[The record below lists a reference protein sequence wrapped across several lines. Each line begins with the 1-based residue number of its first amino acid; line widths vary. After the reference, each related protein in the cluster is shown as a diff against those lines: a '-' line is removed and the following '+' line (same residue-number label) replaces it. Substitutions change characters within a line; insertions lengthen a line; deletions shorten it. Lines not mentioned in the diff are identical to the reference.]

1 MNGDP
6 IVTAAFLTR
15 WLLQLTILTV
25 SAAVTGPAAA
35 DETWTSTDGLY
46 VLGFESEIEP
56 LAINRLHRWTLTVT
70 DRRGTPVE
78 GASIA
83 ITGGMPEHD
92 HGLPTAP
99 VVTRDLGGGRYLL
112 EGMRFHM
119 QGAWEISVSIDAADG
134 SDTVELRLE
143 ISR

>member
-1 MNGDP
+1 MNGVP
-6 IVTAAFLTR
+6 IVRATFLTR
-15 WLLQLTILTV
+15 GLLQLTLLTV
-25 SAAVTGPAAA
+25 LAAVTGPAAA

-46 VLGFESEIEP
+46 VLGFESEVEP

-70 DRRGTPVE
+70 DRQGAPVE
-78 GASIA
+78 GASIVV
-83 ITGGMPEHD
+83 TGGMPEHD

-99 VVTRDLGGGRYLL
+99 EVTRYLGGGRYLL

-134 SDTVELRLE
+134 SDTVELRLD